1 MNILRQQDILKG
13 VPDQRLMQEMQ
24 SPSGSV
30 PQFLVMSE
38 MQRRKGMRDEFT
50 SRQESP
56 STVAEDLVGVE
67 KAQAGLGPQPLGVGQ
82 SPTTIQA
89 GLPQPA
95 QPAPPVMMESGG
107 VVKYQEGTG
116 GIGVRSDEDLIELY
130 KQIDSEGRLN
140 GSADAANEVL
150 GELQVRKI
158 IVGANPYT
166 QNVSSLTERLIKGPQ
181 ALGRTDE
188 TSQPTLLGKAGDTVA
203 PVPLASMSNNNLRL
217 PRNIAPDSLTGG
229 ESTLELLS
237 EVGKENIT
245 APSITDGSPIEGVAR
260 GAGGIPPTET
270 FVSQG
275 LPYSDE
281 GLGGR
286 DNLYRPTVDFLDKM
300 GVDVSPSGP
309 KPEIPADALDAS
321 RAFADKVRKQRERRA
336 LELKNRMG
344 LQQQIS
350 KLNRE
355 NLGQNVLNTASP
367 FFPLLMDRRDPTE
380 EASAK
385 ALREKEIS
393 KLIAQAQP
401 LPPEVGLPY
410 SDEGLGGEAFG
421 PMDNVQRPRVDIDP
435 IVPRGARPVNP
446 VASVGS
452 TLANVS
458 PVVLGSDQEA
468 INRADGVASSGE
480 FDIRSDDAGLNVT
493 KEQNKVAEKI
503 QENPALAYEKMR
515 KDGISDAQAMGLI
528 MAGLGIMEAASQPGA
543 TALGSLSGAK
553 AGVQQYS
560 KDLQALNERIEKRRL
575 ADETTRLKEAQLD
588 ISEMQA
594 GAAKTSA
601 EAAMLRAQEGNPK
614 AAALQIA
621 EAMSK
626 ATPAERKI
634 LEKVLV
640 LLRPPRPTTD
650 KTVDIK
656 KKLNDARTAYVKG
669 NEIGPAAR
677 KIYMA
682 NPKFKNA
689 SPREKG
695 IMINDAKRRA
705 TDNHMFR
712 EFGNL
717 YQPASV
723 GPSKSNRKPITSYD

>member
-245 APSITDGSPIEGVAR
+245 APSITDGSPIEGIAR
-260 GAGGIPPTET
+260 GLGGVPPTEAVVPRLEAGVPRPEA
-270 FVSQG
+270 FASQG
-275 LPYSDE
+275 VPYSDE
-281 GLGGR
+281 GVGYDRSLLQRFGDFDRDWRKKSFGEKLKSIFTSGMDPALVKGTPENYEARAGGYF
-286 DNLYRPTVDFLDKM
+286 LQGMPGDFQGDAF
-300 GVDVSPSGP
+300 VEEDVEEDFNFGP
-309 KPEIPADALDAS
+309 ATNNMAGM
-321 RAFADKVRKQRERRA
+321 V
-336 LELKNRMG
+336 
-344 LQQQIS
+344 
-350 KLNRE
+350 
-355 NLGQNVLNTASP
+355 
-367 FFPLLMDRRDPTE
+367 PTE
-380 EASAK
+380 
-385 ALREKEIS
+385 
-393 KLIAQAQP
+393 
-401 LPPEVGLPY
+401 
-410 SDEGLGGEAFG
+410 
-421 PMDNVQRPRVDIDP
+421 
-435 IVPRGARPVNP
+435 ARPSPPSSVQLPRPAINPVDNRAVNP
-446 VASVGS
+446 M
-452 TLANVS
+452 LAGGPIGPEGTNLV
-458 PVVLGSDQEA
+458 PDIPD
-468 INRADGVASSGE
+468 INRKN
-480 FDIRSDDAGLNVT
+480 AGLNVT

-553 AGVQQYS
+553 AGVQQYG